1 MMPLIGKAD
10 TDMDYTAHL
19 WIFAMLLFGIIV
31 VPGMD
36 MVYVLANAL
45 AGGTRSGIAAI
56 AGIMVGGVV
65 HTLTGTLGVTVL
77 SVLLPKLFL
86 PMLLLGAAYM
96 IWIGVTLLR
105 SSIVVD
111 TVDSAASR
119 SPATIFRGGL
129 VTCLLNPKAWL
140 FIMAVYPQFM
150 RPDFGPIALQA
161 VVMGLMTIVM
171 QLLVYGAVALGAGQ
185 ARNLLTGNAAAT
197 ILVGRTAGALIIAA
211 ALYTGWQ
218 GWTDLA

>member
-1 MMPLIGKAD
+1 ME
-10 TDMDYTAHL
+10 YTAHL

-45 AGGTRSGIAAI
+45 AGGTRSGMAAI
-56 AGIMVGGVV
+56 AGIMVGGLV

-77 SVLLPKLFL
+77 SVLLPTLFL

-96 IWIGVTLLR
+96 IWIGYTLLR

-111 TVDSAASR
+111 TIERAATR
-119 SPATIFRGGL
+119 STASIFRGGL

-150 RPDFGPIALQA
+150 RPDYGPIALQA
-161 VVMGLMTIVM
+161 TVMGAMTILM
-171 QLLVYGAVALGAGQ
+171 QLFIYGVVALGAGQ
-185 ARNLLTGNAAAT
+185 ARTLLTGNASAT
-197 ILVGRTAGALIIAA
+197 ILVGRAAGALIIVA
-211 ALYTGWQ
+211 ALYTAWQ

>member
-1 MMPLIGKAD
+1 ME
-10 TDMDYTAHL
+10 YTAHL

-36 MVYVLANAL
+36 MIYVLANSL
-45 AGGTRSGIAAI
+45 AGGTRSGMAAT
-56 AGIMVGGVV
+56 AGIMVGGLV

-96 IWIGVTLLR
+96 IWIGYTLLR
-105 SSIVVD
+105 SSIVVNTID
-111 TVDSAASR
+111 RAASR
-119 SPATIFRGGL
+119 SAASIFRGGL

-150 RPDFGPIALQA
+150 RPDYGPIAFQA
-161 VVMGLMTIVM
+161 VVMGAMTIAM
-171 QLLVYGAVALGAGQ
+171 QLLIYGAVALGAGQ
-185 ARNLLTGNAAAT
+185 ARTLLTGNASAT
-197 ILVGRTAGALIIAA
+197 IVVGRAAGALIIVA
-211 ALYTGWQ
+211 ALYTAWQ

>member
-1 MMPLIGKAD
+1 ME
-10 TDMDYTAHL
+10 YTAHL

-45 AGGTRSGIAAI
+45 AGGTRSGMAAI
-56 AGIMVGGVV
+56 GGIMVGGLV

-96 IWIGVTLLR
+96 VWIGFTLLR

-111 TVDSAASR
+111 TIERAATR
-119 SPATIFRGGL
+119 SPAAIFRGGL

-150 RPDFGPIALQA
+150 RPDYGPIAVQA
-161 VVMGLMTIVM
+161 VVMGVLTVVM

-185 ARNLLTGNAAAT
+185 ARNLLVGNASAT
-197 ILVGRTAGALIIAA
+197 IFAGRAAGALIIVAA
-211 ALYTGWQ
+211 FYTAWQ
-218 GWTDLA
+218 GWSDLA

>member
-1 MMPLIGKAD
+1 ME
-10 TDMDYTAHL
+10 YTAHL

-36 MVYVLANAL
+36 MIYVLANSL
-45 AGGTRSGIAAI
+45 AGGTRSGMAAT
-56 AGIMVGGVV
+56 AGIMVGGLV

-96 IWIGVTLLR
+96 VWIGFTLLR

-111 TVDSAASR
+111 TIERAATR
-119 SPATIFRGGL
+119 SPAAIFRGGL

-150 RPDFGPIALQA
+150 RPDYGPIAFQA
-161 VVMGLMTIVM
+161 VVMGAMTIAM
-171 QLLVYGAVALGAGQ
+171 QLLIYGAVALGAGQ
-185 ARNLLTGNAAAT
+185 ARTLLTGNASAT
-197 ILVGRTAGALIIAA
+197 IVVGRAAGALIIVA
-211 ALYTGWQ
+211 ALYTAWQ

>member
-1 MMPLIGKAD
+1 ME
-10 TDMDYTAHL
+10 YTAHL
-19 WIFAMLLFGIIV
+19 WVFAMLLFGIIV

-45 AGGTRSGIAAI
+45 AGGTRSGMAAI
-56 AGIMVGGVV
+56 AGIMVGGLV

-96 IWIGVTLLR
+96 IWIGYTLLR

-111 TVDSAASR
+111 TIDRAASR
-119 SPATIFRGGL
+119 SPASIFRGGL

-150 RPDFGPIALQA
+150 RPDYGPIAVQA
-161 VVMGLMTIVM
+161 VVMGAMTIVM
-171 QLLVYGAVALGAGQ
+171 QLLVYGVVALGAGQ
-185 ARNLLTGNAAAT
+185 ARTLLTGNASAT
-197 ILVGRTAGALIIAA
+197 ILVGRAAGALIIVAA
-211 ALYTGWQ
+211 VYTAWQ

>member
-1 MMPLIGKAD
+1 MEYA
-10 TDMDYTAHL
+10 THL

-45 AGGTRSGIAAI
+45 AGGTRSGMAAI
-56 AGIMVGGVV
+56 AGIMVGGMV
-65 HTLTGTLGVTVL
+65 HTLTGTLGVTLL

-86 PMLLLGAAYM
+86 PMLLLGAVYM
-96 IWIGVTLLR
+96 VWIGITLLR
-105 SSIVVD
+105 SSIVID
-111 TVDSAASR
+111 TIDRAAAR
-119 SPATIFRGGL
+119 SPVSIFRGGL

-150 RPDFGPIALQA
+150 RPDYGPIALQA
-161 VVMGLMTIVM
+161 VIMGLLTVIM

-185 ARNLLTGNAAAT
+185 ARGLLTGNASAT
-197 ILVGRTAGALIIAA
+197 IFVGRAAGALIVLAA
-211 ALYTGWQ
+211 FYTAWQ
-218 GWTDLA
+218 GWADLA

>member
-1 MMPLIGKAD
+1 ME
-10 TDMDYTAHL
+10 YTAHL
-19 WIFAMLLFGIIV
+19 SIFAVLLFGIIV

-36 MVYVLANAL
+36 MIYVLANAL
-45 AGGTRSGIAAI
+45 AGGTRSGVAAI
-56 AGIMVGGVV
+56 SGIMVGGLV

-96 IWIGVTLLR
+96 IWIGIGLLR
-105 SSIVVD
+105 SSVVVD
-111 TVDSAASR
+111 TIDRAATR
-119 SPATIFRGGL
+119 SPAAVFRGGL

-150 RPDFGPIALQA
+150 RPDHGPIVLQA
-161 VVMGLMTIVM
+161 IIMGALTIAM
-171 QLLVYGAVALGAGQ
+171 QLVIYGVVALGAGQ
-185 ARNLLTGNAAAT
+185 ARRLLIGNASAT
-197 ILVGRTAGALIIAA
+197 IAVGRAAGALIILAA
-211 ALYTGWQ
+211 IYTAWQ